1 MFFKDTVGARAFA
14 ALAWFDTLLAAYTLH
29 LCLPADGASTS
40 AADDGGLWFWMVENI
55 ELGLRLRRERL
66 RELFREHD
74 GWRKGR
80 GERESGKR
88 QAGRRG
94 REGVG
99 RE

>member
-29 LCLPADGASTS
+29 LCLPADSASTS

-80 GERESGKR
+80 GEGKR
-88 QAGRRG
+88 EEASGEKRERG
-94 REGVG
+94 SR
-99 RE
+99 